1 MEADELKESR
11 PGDSREAILNAA
23 EARFAAAGID
33 SVSMREIAED
43 VGITKAA
50 LYYHFP
56 GKDALWLAVC
66 ERLARTHITGL
77 KEAVGRISNPR
88 EKLKAVVNF
97 LVDRFFKNPNL
108 SLLIQRSILDP
119 DEERSR
125 KYSDIA
131 YHETFRILYDLAG
144 KLGITE
150 DRQHWALL
158 VAGMCLMPF
167 EARKTLAWIS
177 EDEKG
182 SFTPERIKRS
192 ILRILFPEGISC
204 TLPHETQTNHPLNK
218 TSEPGESR

>member
-1 MEADELKESR
+1 MEADEFKESR

-33 SVSMREIAED
+33 GVSMREIAED

-66 ERLARTHITGL
+66 ERLARIHITGL

-88 EKLKAVVNF
+88 EKLKAVVSF
-97 LVDRFFKNPNL
+97 LVDRFFENPNL

-125 KYSDIA
+125 KCSDIA
-131 YHETFRILYDLAG
+131 YRETFRILYDLAG

-177 EDEKG
+177 EGEKG
-182 SFTPERIKRS
+182 RFTPERIKRS
-192 ILRILFPEGISC
+192 ILRILFPEGFSG
-204 TLPHETQTNHPLNK
+204 TPPHETQTNHPSNK

>member
-1 MEADELKESR
+1 MEAHESR
-11 PGDSREAILNAA
+11 ESHQGDSREAILNAA
-23 EARFAAAGID
+23 ETRFAAAGID
-33 SVSMREIAED
+33 GVSMREIAED

-66 ERLARTHITGL
+66 ERLARIHITGL
-77 KEAVGRISNPR
+77 TEAVAGIPDPR
-88 EKLKAVVNF
+88 EKLKRFVSF
-97 LVDRFFKNPNL
+97 LVDRFFENPNL

-125 KYSDIA
+125 KCSDIA
-131 YHETFRILYDLAG
+131 YRETFRILYDLAG

-167 EARKTLAWIS
+167 EARKTLEWLPGA
-177 EDEKG
+177 EEG
-182 SFTPERIKRS
+182 NFTPDRIKRS
-192 ILRILFPEGISC
+192 ILRILFPEGFSC
-204 TLPHETQTNHPLNK
+204 TPPGESQTNCRSSK